1 MKKNTNLN
9 NDMLSVMYLLKIVIL
24 LIFRITIFLV
34 RLEHH
39 NLRNRIDGVMVS
51 ILTSSAID
59 HGFKPRTGQTKD
71 YNIGVLLLHC

>member
-39 NLRNRIDGVMVS
+39 NPRNRIDGVMVS
-51 ILTSSAID
+51 MLTSSAID